1 MLVWRAD
8 WVRAV
13 ERVRDRLGLG
23 ARGEIG
29 EDGKWVEE
37 ETMEE
42 VEEGGMNGN
51 GSVRL

>member
-13 ERVRDRLGLG
+13 ERVRERLGLG

-29 EDGKWVEE
+29 EDGKWARD
-37 ETMEE
+37 E
-42 VEEGGMNGN
+42 VEDGEEAGFNGN
-51 GSVRL
+51 GTVRL